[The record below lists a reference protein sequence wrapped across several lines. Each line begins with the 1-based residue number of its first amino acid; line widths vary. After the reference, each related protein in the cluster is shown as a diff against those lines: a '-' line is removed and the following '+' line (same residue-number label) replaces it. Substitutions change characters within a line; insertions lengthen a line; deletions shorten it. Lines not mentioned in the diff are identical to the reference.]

1 MVRWG
6 SFLNNNVIYRRV
18 MAFAA
23 RHPALATAAAASPI
37 APMGD
42 LLCQTLE
49 ISWERHSCSSADSS
63 SPAMSSLSCSGPSWS
78 AEFGTLPFAEKASKP
93 RKTHIDWQRF
103 GAAAVFGAC
112 VSAPIGVW
120 WFPWV
125 DRVVKRRLPNIL
137 EGSFSFVMLKTV
149 AEGVLIGPPFTIAYF
164 VIVSAIQGGEKWAT
178 LIPRMKMD
186 IVATNIADQAWWL
199 LVAPLNYKF
208 IPVASQVFFANI
220 ATAIEMMAFSWIQH
234 NRTCQP
240 CQAHI
245 EVSA

>member
-6 SFLNNNVIYRRV
+6 SLLNNVIYRRA

-23 RHPALATAAAASPI
+23 RHPRLATAAAASPI

-42 LLCQTLE
+42 LLCQSLE
-49 ISWERHSCSSADSS
+49 IYWERASSAPSIDPASAHVALCPGSS
-63 SPAMSSLSCSGPSWS
+63 WP
-78 AEFGTLPFAEKASKP
+78 AEFP

-125 DRVVKRRLPNIL
+125 DKVVKRRLPSLL
-137 EGSFSFVMLKTV
+137 EGSFSFVMVKTV

-199 LVAPLNYKF
+199 FVAPVNYKF
-208 IPVASQVFFANI
+208 ISVSRLVFFANI

-240 CQAHI
+240 EI
-245 EVSA
+245 EVSSVTDLDDCRR